1 MSVAL
6 LPSCCGILF
15 VFGCRICLGRF
26 QPFSNSCSAVSY
38 DFGALTREELKSS
51 TPHLVSCPPRALT
64 GDRLLMATHG

>member
-26 QPFSNSCSAVSY
+26 QPFSNSCSAVSC
-38 DFGALTREELKSS
+38 DFGALTRGDELKSFYPTAPS
-51 TPHLVSCPPRALT
+51 PALHV
-64 GDRLLMATHG
+64 L